1 MDPVQHEVLVGPE
14 SVSWRYGS
22 DPRLYL
28 VMLYPLLLQV
38 AHPVVSAGVQDF
50 SDFEAR
56 PWQRLLGTLDYVT
69 LLIYGGADAIE
80 AGRRLREMHKRFR
93 GVRPD
98 GRRYSALEPSAYAW
112 VHATLLDSYIT
123 GHAQFGRPMGRPERD
138 RFVREY
144 RGLGRLIG
152 VRESELPDTWTDFRR
167 YFESMIDEQLTP
179 TASVT
184 SVLRAIQEAKP
195 PPLPVPS
202 PVWRA
207 VRVPAR
213 RALWLGGVGLV
224 PERLRE
230 RLGIEWT
237 AADERQFRL
246 LGRAARSCTPLMP
259 PGLRTIGPT
268 QLRLRRRA
276 VARGPLG
283 PTRRTESSATG

>member
-1 MDPVQHEVLVGPE
+1 VQQEVLVGPD

-50 SDFEAR
+50 SDFQAR
-56 PWQRLLGTLDYVT
+56 PWQRLLATLDYVT
-69 LLIYGGADAIE
+69 LLIYGGPAAIE

-112 VHATLLDSYIT
+112 VHATLLDSYVT
-123 GHAQFGRPMGRPERD
+123 GHAQFGRPMAQRERD

-152 VRESELPDTWTDFRR
+152 VRESELPDTWDEFRR
-167 YFESMIDEQLTP
+167 YLNSMIDGQLTA
-179 TASVT
+179 TASV
-184 SVLRAIQEAKP
+184 SAVLRAIEEAKP
-195 PPLPVPS
+195 PPLPIPS
-202 PVWRA
+202 PIWRA

-230 RLGIEWT
+230 RLGIAWT
-237 AADERQFRL
+237 AADERQFQR

-259 PGLRTIGPT
+259 PALRTIGPT
-268 QLRLRRRA
+268 QLRLRRR
-276 VARGPLG
+276 VIARGPLAG
-283 PTRRTESSATG
+283 P